1 MTTVQW
7 HQIKLVFCT
16 HKKKPEKSFS
26 IFTLMAE
33 LQEGIQHLNFLH
45 QKTPKSTSQGELAAL
60 A

>member
-1 MTTVQW
+1 VAPN
-7 HQIKLVFCT
+7 QISILYT
-16 HKKKPEKSFS
+16 HKKTEKSFS